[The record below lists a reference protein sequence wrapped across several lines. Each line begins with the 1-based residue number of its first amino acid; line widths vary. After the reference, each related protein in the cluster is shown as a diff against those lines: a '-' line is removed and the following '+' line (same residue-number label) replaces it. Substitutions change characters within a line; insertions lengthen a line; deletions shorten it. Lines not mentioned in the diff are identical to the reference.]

1 MRTIRKAAKIVA
13 DIIAAVSILGMV
25 LIGIALADGARR
37 EDFRIGGRD
46 V

>member
-1 MRTIRKAAKIVA
+1 MRTIRKAIKIAA

-25 LIGIALADGARR
+25 LIGIALADGARQ